1 MNSQGPGKPYIVGG
15 EKVYM
20 HRERYPLSPS
30 ERQTIQPQG
39 PGKPY
44 IVGGGKVYMHM
55 ERYPKRYPLGKSDR
69 QTISTSVAAR
79 INSEPE
85 HTSHVR
91 TNIMRFAGSV
101 VLVVLLV
108 GGLRAMIKTN

>member
-15 EKVYM
+15 GKVYM
-20 HRERYPLSPS
+20 HTERYPLSPS
-30 ERQTIQPQG
+30 DRQTIQPQG

-44 IVGGGKVYMHM
+44 IVGGGKVYMHT
-55 ERYPKRYPLGKSDR
+55 ERCPKRYPLSKSDR
-69 QTISTSVAAR
+69 QTISKSAAAR

-101 VLVVLLV
+101 VLL
-108 GGLRAMIKTN
+108 GLCCSLAFYAPR